1 MKNNSE
7 ISKQLL
13 KLLFSLYG
21 VDFSDYEECYNTIKI
36 DLSENNNNED
46 EDGKSPINSST
57 SSKCNINNNM
67 KSIEIK
73 LNKNNQKKFND
84 EINMS
89 NLNSNGRANRF
100 KIFLNSNKGK
110 KIINTDFNIKLI
122 NNISNNKYKLYSTP
136 GQINFLNYKNKNKS
150 TNKNLDF
157 LPNNSIGLFDN
168 KSNKK
173 LTQNIMTYKNNIL
186 NNSFKSCNYI
196 PKEKKTL

>member
-7 ISKQLL
+7 ISRQLL

-46 EDGKSPINSST
+46 EDGKTHINSST

-84 EINMS
+84 EINIS
-89 NLNSNGRANRF
+89 NINSSGRANRF
-100 KIFLNSNKGK
+100 KIFLNSNKVK
-110 KIINTDFNIKLI
+110 D
-122 NNISNNKYKLYSTP
+122 Y
-136 GQINFLNYKNKNKS
+136 
-150 TNKNLDF
+150 
-157 LPNNSIGLFDN
+157 
-168 KSNKK
+168 
-173 LTQNIMTYKNNIL
+173 
-186 NNSFKSCNYI
+186 
-196 PKEKKTL
+196 